1 MSRISKYAVLLLLSG
16 ILGALGCQTQESA
29 AIRKSEE
36 PKKESQLPEEKVEE
50 KYLQKEAKTKQTS
63 LKKKVRPVKPDQTA
77 INTYIQQTD
86 QRLDTYFNLKEEFN
100 TVFPEYSEFNPEQ
113 GRVLFQKLKAF
124 YHRPVTK
131 APAGTPKDL
140 ALFSGE
146 LHAGITN
153 QTYTLLT
160 IVENYLRFHNDKA
173 YRDREKWKN
182 DLNFTDVIDTY
193 EKTKAR
199 LGY

>member
-29 AIRKSEE
+29 AIRKSEDL
-36 PKKESQLPEEKVEE
+36 KKETQLPEEKAEE
-50 KYLQKEAKTKQTS
+50 MHFQMNQPS
-63 LKKKVRPVKPDQTA
+63 PKKKVRPVKPDQTA
-77 INTYIQQTD
+77 IKTYIQQTD

-124 YHRPVTK
+124 NHRPVTK

-140 ALFSGE
+140 ALFSGK